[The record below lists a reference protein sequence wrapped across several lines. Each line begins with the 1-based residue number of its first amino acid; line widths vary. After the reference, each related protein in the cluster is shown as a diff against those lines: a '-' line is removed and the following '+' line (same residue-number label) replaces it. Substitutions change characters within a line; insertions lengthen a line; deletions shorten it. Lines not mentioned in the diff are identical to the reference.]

1 MCVCVHAEEHE
12 NRHSSPEDIV
22 CVCVCACVCVCSKIY
37 LCVCMYM
44 VCVCIYTTHHPL
56 ELLPIKL
63 AGLVEVLPEVP
74 KRQCP
79 SISDVRNHQRGHYR
93 NSYLAIFGDDVEV
106 VARYVDMCAHIL
118 QAPLEL
124 GEVEAYV
131 YTITHKHTRAHA
143 HTHTHTHTSTVV
155 LIELAVK
162 SVNLVLAT
170 DMYPYTPIYAVDSVN
185 IVQQVIILKFNVKGD
200 LIQK

>member
-1 MCVCVHAEEHE
+1 MCVCK
-12 NRHSSPEDIV
+12 
-22 CVCVCACVCVCSKIY
+22 CVCSKILY
-37 LCVCMYM
+37 LFVCTIGMR
-44 VCVCIYTTHHPL
+44 VYTYTPHHLL

-143 HTHTHTHTSTVV
+143 HTHTHTHLHCRPHRACSKERQSCPSHRYV
-155 LIELAVK
+155 
-162 SVNLVLAT
+162 
-170 DMYPYTPIYAVDSVN
+170 PIYTDICSR
-185 IVQQVIILKFNVKGD
+185 
-200 LIQK
+200 